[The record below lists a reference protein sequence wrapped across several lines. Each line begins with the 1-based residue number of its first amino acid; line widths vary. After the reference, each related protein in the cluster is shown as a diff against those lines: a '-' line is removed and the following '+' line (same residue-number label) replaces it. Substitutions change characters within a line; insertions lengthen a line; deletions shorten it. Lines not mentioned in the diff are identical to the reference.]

1 MLTALLLGAVAGPL
15 VLHPATMA
23 VYWFEFHPELAGVTS
38 VWHFLLFRLRAGFT
52 APMLAMSGLFA
63 AMGGML
69 GAVIGF
75 GLAAIAWSERR
86 IARLERELSH
96 TLPALLAAGEGECLE
111 FKASVR
117 WDREA
122 RRVNRALEEPVV
134 RTIAGFMN
142 QSGGTLLLGVDDSAQ
157 VVGLA
162 EDFATLRRPTKDGFE
177 QYLVTLVRTALGTH
191 CCPLVHVVF
200 HHIDGRDVCRVVVE
214 PAPEAVF
221 IERDGTAHYFV
232 RAGNATRALDPR
244 ETLIHMQRRQAP
256 R

>member
-1 MLTALLLGAVAGPL
+1 MGIAILLGAVGGVL
-15 VLHPATMA
+15 VLHPTTMA
-23 VYWFEFHPELAGVTS
+23 VYWFEFHPELAGITS
-38 VWHFLLFRLRAGFT
+38 VWEFLLFRLRAGFT
-52 APMLAMSGLFA
+52 APMLAMSAVFA
-63 AMGGML
+63 GMGAML

-75 GLAAIAWSERR
+75 GLAALAWSERR

-96 TLPALLAAGEGECLE
+96 TLPVLLAAGESEALE
-111 FKASVR
+111 FKSSVR

-142 QSGGTLLLGVDDSAQ
+142 QDGGTLLLGVNDAAQ

-162 EDFATLRRPTKDGFE
+162 EDYATLRRPTRDGFE
-177 QYLVTLVRTALGTH
+177 QFLLTLVRTNLGTH

-200 HHIDGRDVCRVVVE
+200 HQIEGRDVCRIVVE
-214 PAPEAVF
+214 SAPEPVF
-221 IERDGTAHYFV
+221 IERDGMAQYYV
-232 RAGNATRALDPR
+232 RTGNATRALDPR
-244 ETLIHMQRRQAP
+244 ETLIHTQRRQAP